1 MENRLNHIDTIARDA
16 LQNMEFPYQPAD
28 WSAMESRIEKDA
40 FLRTRLYWLK
50 GGELLLMLLA
60 FWVLFQFTGMTFP
73 ETPTTPRSTPP
84 TKQNLPIPAEKNTPQ
99 NLDNQEEKTPKK
111 ENKEEKVL
119 HYAQNQK
126 IDTPV
131 KKSSNVATLDAITT
145 IAQPSSP
152 IRMTTSVFEENQ
164 FINTP
169 PLLQKTTNYIA
180 PVVHQEAQVSNID
193 KQNIDEYREPSFTGR
208 LPQTVVLV
216 ESNPEN
222 TIAAETEIDPIPD
235 VSRHPLHF
243 RIAASPDMNVAQ
255 GSYRMGMTIG
265 GLASV
270 ELSDKWQ
277 LETGLAY
284 SGKFFNDLPLNEE
297 RFPNM
302 EDFSKDMNLHVAEMP
317 LHVQYT
323 IKKSTNWRPFVST
336 GFTANAV
343 MFANYD
349 YNEGIES
356 PFDTQRE
363 AGILEGGSLRDNLY
377 ATADIGLGL
386 ERQLDTNLHLFI
398 QPTVKFALDNVG
410 AHHDRIH
417 TFSLVMGARTAL

>member
-84 TKQNLPIPAEKNTPQ
+84 TKQNILTPAEKDTPQ
-99 NLDNQEEKTPKK
+99 NIDNQEEKTPEKK
-111 ENKEEKVL
+111 NKEEEVL
-119 HYAQNQK
+119 HFAQNNK
-126 IDTPV
+126 INTPV
-131 KKSSNVATLDAITT
+131 KNPPTFATFDGVATVA
-145 IAQPSSP
+145 PSSSP
-152 IRMTTSVFEENQ
+152 IRMTRSVFEENQ

-169 PLLQKTTNYIA
+169 VLLQTTTKYIS
-180 PVVHQEAQVSNID
+180 PIIHQKAQVPNI
-193 KQNIDEYREPSFTGR
+193 KQNTDESREPSFAGR
-208 LPQTVVLV
+208 LPQNVVLV

-222 TIAAETEIDPIPD
+222 NITTETEIDPVPN

-297 RFPNM
+297 RFPYM
-302 EDFSKDMNLHVAEMP
+302 EDVSKDMNLHVAEIP
-317 LHVQYT
+317 LHLQYT
-323 IKKSTNWRPFVST
+323 IKKSTNWRPFVSA

-349 YNEGIES
+349 YNDGIES
-356 PFDTQRE
+356 PFETQRE
-363 AGILEGGSLRDNLY
+363 AGMLEGGNLRDNLY

-386 ERQLDTNLHLFI
+386 ERQLDKNLHLFI
-398 QPTVKFALDNVG
+398 QPTVKFALDNIG
-410 AHHDRIH
+410 LHHDSIH

>member
-84 TKQNLPIPAEKNTPQ
+84 TKQNIPTPAEKDTPQ
-99 NLDNQEEKTPKK
+99 NIDNQEEKTPEKK
-111 ENKEEKVL
+111 NKEEEVL
-119 HYAQNQK
+119 HFAQNNK
-126 IDTPV
+126 INTPV
-131 KKSSNVATLDAITT
+131 KNPPTFAIFDGVAT
-145 IAQPSSP
+145 IAPSSSP
-152 IRMTTSVFEENQ
+152 IRMTISVFEENQ

-169 PLLQKTTNYIA
+169 VLLQTTTKYIS
-180 PVVHQEAQVSNID
+180 PIIHQEAQVSNI
-193 KQNIDEYREPSFTGR
+193 KQNTDESREPSFAGR
-208 LPQTVVLV
+208 LPQNVVLV

-222 TIAAETEIDPIPD
+222 NITTETEIDPVPN

-297 RFPNM
+297 RFPYM
-302 EDFSKDMNLHVAEMP
+302 EDVSKDMNLHVAEIP
-317 LHVQYT
+317 LHLQYT
-323 IKKSTNWRPFVST
+323 IKKSTNWRPFVSA

-349 YNEGIES
+349 YNDGIES
-356 PFDTQRE
+356 PFETQRE
-363 AGILEGGSLRDNLY
+363 AGMLEGGNLRDNLY

-398 QPTVKFALDNVG
+398 QPTVKFALDNIG
-410 AHHDRIH
+410 LHHDSIH

>member
-84 TKQNLPIPAEKNTPQ
+84 TKQNIPTPAEKDTPQ
-99 NLDNQEEKTPKK
+99 NIDNQEEKTPEKK
-111 ENKEEKVL
+111 NKEEEVL
-119 HYAQNQK
+119 HFAQNNK
-126 IDTPV
+126 INTPV
-131 KKSSNVATLDAITT
+131 KNPPTFATFDGVAT
-145 IAQPSSP
+145 IAPSSSP
-152 IRMTTSVFEENQ
+152 IRMTISVFEENQ

-169 PLLQKTTNYIA
+169 VLLQTTTKYIS
-180 PVVHQEAQVSNID
+180 PIIHQEAQVSNI
-193 KQNIDEYREPSFTGR
+193 KQNTDESREPSFAGR
-208 LPQTVVLV
+208 LPQNVVLV

-222 TIAAETEIDPIPD
+222 NITTETEIDPVPN

-297 RFPNM
+297 RFPYM
-302 EDFSKDMNLHVAEMP
+302 EDVSKDMNLHVAEIP
-317 LHVQYT
+317 LHLQYT
-323 IKKSTNWRPFVST
+323 IKKSTNWRPFVSA

-349 YNEGIES
+349 YNDGIES
-356 PFDTQRE
+356 PFETQRE
-363 AGILEGGSLRDNLY
+363 AGMLEGGNLRDNLY

-398 QPTVKFALDNVG
+398 QPTVKFALDNIG
-410 AHHDRIH
+410 LHHDSIH